1 MVSNIERIYGE
12 IRKGARQIARDYG
25 LEPEAVE
32 KLIMDIVDL
41 EDRHRIKSVARI
53 HQKVKGMIED
63 TARAG
68 DSKEGA

>member
-12 IRKGARQIARDYG
+12 IRKGAHQIARDYG

-32 KLIMDIVDL
+32 KLIMGIVDL
-41 EDRHRIKSVARI
+41 EDKHRIKSVARI
-53 HQKVKGMIED
+53 HQRVKGMIED
-63 TARAG
+63 AARAG

>member
-12 IRKGARQIARDYG
+12 IRKEAHQKARDYG

-32 KLIMDIVDL
+32 KLIMDIVNL
-41 EDRHRIKSVARI
+41 EDKHRIKTVQGINRT
-53 HQKVKGMIED
+53 VKGMIED
-63 TARAG
+63 AARAG